1 MRDMQVPKQTS
12 DIFEIL
18 NKGQFIC
25 SNSSDDKLRKLYTI
39 IDDRFDDL
47 YDYFISINF
56 ILEKGDEY
64 FMFTRKENKADLER
78 KLEAAFRWIDIL
90 DFFKTFDNSFG
101 SGYRFTPS
109 EILVKLSVDAN
120 LKSKLEGLKKHTS
133 EKEKHADIL
142 NKILDL
148 LVKDN
153 FIDLENEISTS
164 YKTLASFNYMEQ
176 LVLSINIPEDVVN
189 EIPE

>member
-1 MRDMQVPKQTS
+1 MQVPKQTS
-12 DIFEIL
+12 EIFEIM

-25 SNSSDDKLRKLYTI
+25 SNSSDEKLRKLYSI

-47 YDYFISINF
+47 YDYFTEINF

-64 FMFTRKENKADLER
+64 FMFTRKENKTDLER
-78 KLEAAFRWIDIL
+78 KLEAAFKWIDVL
-90 DFFKTFDNSFG
+90 DFFKTFDHSFG

-109 EILVKLSVDAN
+109 DILVKLSVDTN
-120 LKSKLEGLKKHTS
+120 LKSKLEGLKKYS
-133 EKEKHADIL
+133 PGKEKHADIL
-142 NKILDL
+142 DKILDL
-148 LVKDN
+148 LTRDN

-164 YKTLASFNYMEQ
+164 YKVLASFNYMEQ
-176 LVLSINIPEDVVN
+176 LILSINIPEAVIN